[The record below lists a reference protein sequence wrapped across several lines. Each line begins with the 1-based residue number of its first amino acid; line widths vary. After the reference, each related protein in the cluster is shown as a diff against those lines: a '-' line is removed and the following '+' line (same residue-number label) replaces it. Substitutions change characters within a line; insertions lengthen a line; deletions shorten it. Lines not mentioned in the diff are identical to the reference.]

1 MDTGA
6 AKGRHT
12 GSRSAVQR
20 TYAVGLVDTLT
31 GTGNQTHSH
40 HPFLTSYPDSGT
52 LSAGAGIRAGRD
64 KRIIGRCSAGKDS
77 LAHRGG
83 FYEFSKS
90 LSKERRFWDHIN
102 N

>member
-40 HPFLTSYPDSGT
+40 HPFL
-52 LSAGAGIRAGRD
+52 
-64 KRIIGRCSAGKDS
+64 
-77 LAHRGG
+77 
-83 FYEFSKS
+83 
-90 LSKERRFWDHIN
+90 
-102 N
+102 